1 MDVYDL
7 WLLITLIAICGLG
20 IVVHI
25 IEARREWDHLNTC
38 SRTRKSMARMIENE

>member
-7 WLLITLIAICGLG
+7 WLVITLLAICGLG

-25 IEARREWDHLNTC
+25 VEARREWKHLETC
-38 SRTRKSMARMIENE
+38 SKTRKHMARMIAND

>member
-7 WLLITLIAICGLG
+7 WLLITLLAICGLG

-25 IEARREWDHLNTC
+25 IEARKEWDHLKTC
-38 SRTRKSMARMIENE
+38 SRTRKSMARMITND

>member
-7 WLLITLIAICGLG
+7 WLVITLLAICGLG

-25 IEARREWDHLNTC
+25 IEARREWKHLETC
-38 SRTRKSMARMIENE
+38 SKTRKHMARMIQND